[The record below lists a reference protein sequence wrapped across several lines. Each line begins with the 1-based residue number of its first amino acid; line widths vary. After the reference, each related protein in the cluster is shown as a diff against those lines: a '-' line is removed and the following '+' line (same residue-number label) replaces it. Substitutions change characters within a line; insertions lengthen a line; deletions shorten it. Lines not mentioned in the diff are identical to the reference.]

1 MGLQTINDPEGDFQ
15 ILQQR
20 GLLAWTEKFNPELIE
35 SYRAR
40 VKASNNQI
48 RIDQNTL
55 GKPIGKHVEK
65 PKKNYTRRYR

>member
-48 RIDQNTL
+48 RIDQNKRHV
-55 GKPIGKHVEK
+55 GKPIGKHVD
-65 PKKNYTRRYR
+65 PPLYP